1 MKLAALGDSIIKGIL
16 FTHEENGSGHYSFS
30 DMNITDVLADK
41 LCCEVVNLGR
51 MGATI
56 EACERLFDRY
66 LDRLEG
72 AKYVLMCYGGNDSNY
87 DWKAIAN
94 NPTAEHLPKTSLHV
108 FEKTYVRI
116 INKVRDLGYIP
127 LILSLPPIDI
137 HRYYTFFSSS
147 FNDVQKFNVMQWLS
161 GSLDTIWAGHELYN
175 DAVRRVANTTDSLLV
190 DITTSLGDN
199 NCYLC
204 DDGIHPNLLGQSK
217 IASIIL
223 KNI

>member
-1 MKLAALGDSIIKGIL
+1 
-16 FTHEENGSGHYSFS
+16 
-30 DMNITDVLADK
+30 MNITDVLADK

>member
-1 MKLAALGDSIIKGIL
+1 
-16 FTHEENGSGHYSFS
+16 
-30 DMNITDVLADK
+30 
-41 LCCEVVNLGR
+41 
-51 MGATI
+51 
-56 EACERLFDRY
+56 
-66 LDRLEG
+66 
-72 AKYVLMCYGGNDSNY
+72 
-87 DWKAIAN
+87 
-94 NPTAEHLPKTSLHV
+94 
-108 FEKTYVRI
+108 
-116 INKVRDLGYIP
+116 
-127 LILSLPPIDI
+127 
-137 HRYYTFFSSS
+137 
-147 FNDVQKFNVMQWLS
+147 MQWLS